1 VSLDVPTI
9 DALIGLVNALAA
21 GAALIVHAWG
31 HTHPRHTPAPPPGR
45 GEGESPQ
52 PKVE

>member
-31 HTHPRHTPAPPPGR
+31 HTHPRQVRTPPPAPDA
-45 GEGESPQ
+45 GESAQ
-52 PKVE
+52 P